1 MSKFSVLL
9 RSILAAAL
17 GSVLIAAGGAA
28 NAADD
33 VTIGVDF
40 NILGSQV
47 WVAKDKGFFE
57 KHGVNANVQP
67 FAFGIDTIDAALTG
81 QIDFGLALDFATT
94 TRLQSRQLKIV
105 SAIIEPE
112 PGFHKLAV
120 NEAIKK
126 PEDLAG
132 KRIGIANGTAQHLVT
147 LGYLKNSGIDP
158 ANATIIPL
166 PSLLE
171 IVASLRAGRLDA
183 AFVWGDGVAQASEIP
198 GVDILGD
205 DKPAKVR
212 LYGYI
217 STTKAFAG
225 EKPQAVENTLRA
237 LAEATD
243 WMAANFDEAVDI
255 VASHAKS
262 PRDRVKAQMEIQ
274 HFTISLKPEQ
284 LEGFDK
290 IADFAAANG
299 ITKTR
304 IAPRD
309 FIDASFLKAVD
320 PSRVTLAD

>member
-1 MSKFSVLL
+1 MRKVSVLL
-9 RSILAAAL
+9 RGLLAAAL
-17 GSVLIAAGGAA
+17 GSVLVATSSAA

-57 KHGVNANVQP
+57 KNGVNADVQP

-94 TRLQSRQLKIV
+94 TRLQSGQLKIV

-112 PGFHKLAV
+112 SGFHKLAV
-120 NEAIKK
+120 NDTILK
-126 PEDLAG
+126 PEDLAA
-132 KRIGIANGTAQHLVT
+132 KRIGLANGTAQHLVT
-147 LGYLKNSGIDP
+147 LNYLKNAGIDP
-158 ANATIIPL
+158 ADATIIPL

-171 IVASLRAGRLDA
+171 IIASLRAGRLDA

-198 GVDILGD
+198 GFKILGD
-205 DKPAKVR
+205 DKPANVR

-217 STTKAFAG
+217 STTKAFAA
-225 EKPQAVENTLRA
+225 ENPKAVENTLRA

-243 WMAANFDEAVDI
+243 WMEGNFEEAVDI

-284 LEGFDK
+284 LAGFEK
-290 IADFAAANG
+290 IADFAATNG
-299 ITKTR
+299 ITKAR
-304 IAPRD
+304 VEPAD
-309 FIDASFLKAVD
+309 FIDPSFLKAVD
-320 PSRVTLAD
+320 PARVTLAK

>member
-1 MSKFSVLL
+1 MRKLSVLPRGL
-9 RSILAAAL
+9 LAAVL
-17 GSVLIAAGGAA
+17 GTMLVAASSAA

-57 KHGVNANVQP
+57 KHGVNADVQP

-94 TRLQSRQLKIV
+94 TRLQSGQLTIV

-112 PGFHKLAV
+112 AGFHKLAV
-120 NEAIKK
+120 NDTIQK
-126 PEDLAG
+126 PEDLAA
-132 KRIGIANGTAQHLVT
+132 KRIGLANGTAQHLVT
-147 LGYLKNSGIDP
+147 LNYLKNAGIDP

-171 IVASLRAGRLDA
+171 IIASLRAGRLDA

-198 GVDILGD
+198 GFKILGD
-205 DKPAKVR
+205 DKPANVR

-217 STTKAFAG
+217 STTKAFAA
-225 EKPQAVENTLRA
+225 ENPKAVENTLRA

-243 WMAANFDEAVDI
+243 WMESNFDEAVDI

-284 LEGFDK
+284 LEGFER
-290 IADFAAANG
+290 IADFAATNG
-299 ITKTR
+299 VTKAR
-304 IAPRD
+304 VEPAD
-309 FIDASFLKAVD
+309 FIDPSFLKAVD
-320 PSRVTLAD
+320 PGRVTLAK

>member
-1 MSKFSVLL
+1 MRRVSVVL
-9 RSILAAAL
+9 RSLLAAAI
-17 GSVLIAAGGAA
+17 GSVLVAASGSA

-33 VTIGVDF
+33 VSIGVDF
-40 NILGSQV
+40 NVLGSQV

-57 KHGVNANVQP
+57 KNGVNANVQP

-94 TRLQSRQLKIV
+94 TRLQSGQLEIV

-120 NEAIKK
+120 NDTIQK

-132 KRIGIANGTAQHLVT
+132 KRIGLANGTAQHLVT
-147 LGYLKNSGIDP
+147 LNYLKNAGIDP

-171 IVASLRAGRLDA
+171 IIASLRAGRLDA

-198 GVDILGD
+198 GFKILGD
-205 DKPAKVR
+205 DKPANVR

-217 STTKAFAG
+217 STTKSFAA
-225 EKPQAVENTLRA
+225 ENPKAVENTLRA

-243 WMAANFDEAVDI
+243 WMEKNFEEAVDI

-284 LEGFDK
+284 LAGFEK
-290 IADFAAANG
+290 IADFAATNG
-299 ITKTR
+299 ITKAR
-304 IAPRD
+304 VEPAD
-309 FIDASFLKAVD
+309 FIDPSFLKAVD
-320 PSRVTLAD
+320 PARVTLTK